1 MPYPDAITL
10 MHELRA
16 MGESNAATHRRGWLS
31 RETMLAAAAVAALFS
46 RAVTQQ
52 VDGAPH
58 RI

>member
-1 MPYPDAITL
+1 
-10 MHELRA
+10 
-16 MGESNAATHRRGWLS
+16 
-31 RETMLAAAAVAALFS
+31 MLAAAAVAALFS